1 MNAKFESDYN
11 PIEFKEKLND
21 LIEFQREDNLS
32 SHLKNVFSKRM
43 DSISGKVDINDFVI
57 WRHSYIWSD
66 MFYSVFNGEIID
78 NSDSYHIQLK
88 SKLNIFGM
96 ALVIVFSLF
105 LGYGLLTGIVIQND
119 NSFRFIIWRLIAA
132 LILFTIMQT
141 VPIVAY
147 FDSKRRTMKIL
158 SENLKLIRSLS

>member
-1 MNAKFESDYN
+1 MNVKFESDYN
-11 PIEFKEKLND
+11 PIEFKKKLND

-43 DSISGKVDINDFVI
+43 DSISGKVGINDFVI

-66 MFYSVFNGEIID
+66 MFYSVINGEIV
-78 NSDSYHIQLK
+78 NKGDSFYIRLK

-96 ALVIVFSLF
+96 ALVIVFSIF

-158 SENLKLIRSLS
+158 IENLKLTKNVC